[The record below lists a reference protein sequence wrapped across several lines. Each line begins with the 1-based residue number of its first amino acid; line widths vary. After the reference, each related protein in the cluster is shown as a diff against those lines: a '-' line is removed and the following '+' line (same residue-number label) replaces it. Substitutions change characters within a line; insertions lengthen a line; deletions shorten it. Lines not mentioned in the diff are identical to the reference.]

1 MESYDETINRLLDAY
16 SIKSTNEAKQIIKQA
31 NAVASGNLIND
42 LKIKL
47 ISTPF
52 GVDMQLVAPPY
63 AKYVDY
69 GVKGNKSSKKAPN
82 SPFKYGNKPPPKGAI
97 DRWMVRK
104 NIKGTRDSKG
114 RFISRWFLNLL
125 IRKSIQA
132 KGTKAVNFTEPYYD
146 NLEYLEKDLAKEL
159 GEDTADMLVGYL
171 KKIKF
176 IS

>member
-16 SIKSTNEAKQIIKQA
+16 GIKATNEAKQIIKRA
-31 NAVASGNLIND
+31 NAVASGNLVND

-47 ISTPF
+47 IDDSD
-52 GVDMQLVAPPY
+52 GVQFQMIAPPY
-63 AKYVDY
+63 AKYVDL
-69 GVKGNKSSKKAPN
+69 GVKGKNSSKRAPN
-82 SPFKYGNKPPPKGAI
+82 SPFQYGEKPPPKGAI

-104 NIKGTRDSKG
+104 NIKGTRDAKG

-125 IRKSIQA
+125 IRKSIQS
-132 KGTKAVNFTEPYYD
+132 KGTKPVNFTEPYYD

-159 GEDTADMLVGYL
+159 GEDTAEMIAGYL
-171 KKIKF
+171 KDIKF